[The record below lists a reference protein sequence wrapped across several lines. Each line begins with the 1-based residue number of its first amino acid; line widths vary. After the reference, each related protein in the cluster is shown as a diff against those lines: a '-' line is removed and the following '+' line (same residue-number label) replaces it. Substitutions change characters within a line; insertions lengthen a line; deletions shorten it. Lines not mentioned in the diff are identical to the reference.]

1 MEKKQKNRKSF
12 YAVRWAIPALLF
24 YGIFIIV
31 PFIVSFFMSFT
42 DWNIDRMF
50 RPVFRGLG
58 NYITIF
64 QDPIFLRSLGNTL
77 LFAFTTT
84 VLKTVF
90 GLLLAL
96 GLMKATRMNSVLR
109 TIFYVPCVMSAL
121 IIGIIFTSVL
131 AKDGLLNNVLEV
143 FGLSGLEQNWL
154 GAYGTAMGSVIL
166 IEGWMWSGFNMFIFI
181 SGLQAIPKDYY
192 EAAATEGAGKWRQ
205 FWNIT
210 MPLLIP
216 TFTVVITLNV
226 TGSLKVFDLIYVLT
240 NGGPGFDTQV
250 LSTFTYRAFGLG
262 LLGESS
268 ASAVVLMFIVTLIS
282 FVFNKTLRKRE
293 VEM

>member
-1 MEKKQKNRKSF
+1 MEKKQKRGTSF
-12 YAVRWAIPALLF
+12 YTARWTIPAFFF

-31 PFIVSFFMSFT
+31 PFIVSLFMSFT

-50 RPVFRGLG
+50 QPAFRGIG

-64 QDPIFLRSLGNTL
+64 HDPIFLRSLGNTL
-77 LFAFTTT
+77 LFAFSTTI
-84 VLKTVF
+84 LKTVF

-96 GLMKATRMNSVLR
+96 GLMKATRGNSILR
-109 TIFYVPCVMSAL
+109 TIFYVPCVMSPL
-121 IIGIIFTSVL
+121 IIGVIFTSVL
-131 AKDGLLNNVLEV
+131 AKDGLLNNLLGVL
-143 FGLSGLEQNWL
+143 GLAGLGQDWL

-181 SGLQAIPKDYY
+181 SGLQAISRDYY
-192 EAAATEGAGKWRQ
+192 EAADTEGASKWKQ
-205 FWNIT
+205 FWYIT
-210 MPLLIP
+210 MPLLVP

-268 ASAVVLMFIVTLIS
+268 ASAVVLMLIVSLIS
-282 FVFNKTLRKRE
+282 FVFNRTLRKRE